1 MNFRKTF
8 FLYFYVKFIEELNVF
23 SERPKIMIWKRNNA
37 IYYSLL
43 TAYCL
48 LNACATNK
56 NVQTT
61 SYYKNNYE
69 TGGSER
75 HSGLGFQ
82 IPDKFPIEILEG
94 EAKPQTACEEIQK
107 LSLSD
112 ESPIEPDQLYKGK
125 MLKRGNNQQEK
136 KAMLDRLVAQA
147 QDLGASGLMNV
158 NYKVFSTQKT
168 TGYILSGTA
177 FRYVMKR

>member
-1 MNFRKTF
+1 M
-8 FLYFYVKFIEELNVF
+8 V
-23 SERPKIMIWKRNNA
+23 WKRSNTV
-37 IYYSLL
+37 YG
-43 TAYCL
+43 CL
-48 LNACATNK
+48 VIVVCFLNACQSNK

-69 TGGSER
+69 TGGSEK

-94 EAKPQTACEEIQK
+94 GAKPQTAFEEIQK

-112 ESPIEPDQLYKGK
+112 ESPIQPDQEYKGK

-168 TGYILSGTA
+168 TGYILSATA
-177 FRYVMKR
+177 FKYVVTR

>member
-1 MNFRKTF
+1 MMKQE
-8 FLYFYVKFIEELNVF
+8 KFIV
-23 SERPKIMIWKRNNA
+23 
-37 IYYSLL
+37 
-43 TAYCL
+43 YCL
-48 LNACATNK
+48 LITFYGNLNACTSNK

-69 TGGSER
+69 TGTYDQKT
-75 HSGLGFQ
+75 GLGFQ
-82 IPDKFPIEILEG
+82 VPDKFPIEILEG
-94 EAKPQTACEEIQK
+94 QDKPQTAYEEIQN

-112 ESPIEPDQLYKGK
+112 ESPIQPDQEYKGK

-136 KAMLDRLVAQA
+136 KVMLDRLVAQA

-168 TGYILSGTA
+168 TGYVLSGTA
-177 FRYVMKR
+177 FRYVIKNN

>member
-1 MNFRKTF
+1 
-8 FLYFYVKFIEELNVF
+8 
-23 SERPKIMIWKRNNA
+23 MIWKRN
-37 IYYSLL
+37 ITVYCLLL
-43 TAYCL
+43 TVYCI
-48 LNACATNK
+48 LNACANNK

-69 TGGSER
+69 TGSSEK

-94 EAKPQTACEEIQK
+94 EQQPQTAFEEIQK

-112 ESPIEPDQLYKGK
+112 ESPIQPDQEYKGK

-168 TGYILSGTA
+168 TGYI
-177 FRYVMKR
+177 

>member
-1 MNFRKTF
+1 
-8 FLYFYVKFIEELNVF
+8 
-23 SERPKIMIWKRNNA
+23 MIWKRN
-37 IYYSLL
+37 ITVYCLLL
-43 TAYCL
+43 TVYCI
-48 LNACATNK
+48 LNACANNK

-69 TGGSER
+69 TGSSEK

-82 IPDKFPIEILEG
+82 IPDKFPMEILEG
-94 EAKPQTACEEIQK
+94 EQQPQTAFEEIQK

-112 ESPIEPDQLYKGK
+112 ESPIQPDQEYKGK

-168 TGYILSGTA
+168 TGYILSATA
-177 FRYVMKR
+177 FKYVVKK

>member
-1 MNFRKTF
+1 M
-8 FLYFYVKFIEELNVF
+8 V
-23 SERPKIMIWKRNNA
+23 WKRSNTV
-37 IYYSLL
+37 YG
-43 TAYCL
+43 CL
-48 LNACATNK
+48 VIAVCFLNACQSNK

-69 TGGSER
+69 TGGSEK

-94 EAKPQTACEEIQK
+94 EAKPQTAFEEIQK

-112 ESPIEPDQLYKGK
+112 ESPIQPDQEYKGK

-168 TGYILSGTA
+168 TGYILSATA
-177 FRYVMKR
+177 FRYVVTR

>member
-1 MNFRKTF
+1 
-8 FLYFYVKFIEELNVF
+8 
-23 SERPKIMIWKRNNA
+23 MILKRGNIN
-37 IYYSLL
+37 YCLLL
-43 TAYCL
+43 TVYCL
-48 LNACATNK
+48 LNACANNK

-69 TGGSER
+69 TGGTEQR
-75 HSGLGFQ
+75 SGLGFQ
-82 IPDKFPIEILEG
+82 IPDKYPIEILEG
-94 EAKPQTACEEIQK
+94 QDKPQLAYEEIEK

-112 ESPIEPDQLYKGK
+112 ESPIQPDQEYKGK

-168 TGYILSGTA
+168 TGYTLSGTA
-177 FRYVMKR
+177 FRYVVKR

>member
-1 MNFRKTF
+1 MIMREKNIK
-8 FLYFYVKFIEELNVF
+8 FYLLIAFCG
-23 SERPKIMIWKRNNA
+23 
-37 IYYSLL
+37 LL
-43 TAYCL
+43 TA
-48 LNACATNK
+48 CASNK

-69 TGGSER
+69 TGGYDQKT
-75 HSGLGFQ
+75 GLGFQ
-82 IPDKFPIEILEG
+82 IPDKFPIEVLEG
-94 EAKPQTACEEIQK
+94 EEKPQTAYEEIQK

-112 ESPIEPDQLYKGK
+112 ETPIQPDQEYKGK

-158 NYKVFSTQKT
+158 NYKVYSTQKT
-168 TGYILSGTA
+168 TGYILSATA
-177 FRYVMKR
+177 FRYVIKSN

>member
-1 MNFRKTF
+1 
-8 FLYFYVKFIEELNVF
+8 
-23 SERPKIMIWKRNNA
+23 MIWKKRNINFCL
-37 IYYSLL
+37 LL
-43 TAYCL
+43 TVYCL
-48 LNACATNK
+48 LNACTSNK

-69 TGGSER
+69 TGGQEQKQ
-75 HSGLGFQ
+75 GLGFQ

-94 EAKPQTACEEIQK
+94 EEKPQTAFEEIQK

-112 ESPIEPDQLYKGK
+112 ESPIQPNQEYKGK

-168 TGYILSGTA
+168 TGYILSATA
-177 FRYVMKR
+177 FRYVVKR

>member
-1 MNFRKTF
+1 MILKRK
-8 FLYFYVKFIEELNVF
+8 YIV
-23 SERPKIMIWKRNNA
+23 
-37 IYYSLL
+37 
-43 TAYCL
+43 YCL
-48 LNACATNK
+48 LITVYWNLNACKTNK

-69 TGGSER
+69 TGSYDQKT
-75 HSGLGFQ
+75 GLGFQ
-82 IPDKFPIEILEG
+82 TPDKFPIEILEG
-94 EAKPQTACEEIQK
+94 QDKPQTAYEEIQN

-112 ESPIEPDQLYKGK
+112 ETPIQPDQEYKGK

-168 TGYILSGTA
+168 TGYVLSGTA
-177 FRYVMKR
+177 FRYVVKK

>member
-1 MNFRKTF
+1 MILKKEYINFC
-8 FLYFYVKFIEELNVF
+8 L
-23 SERPKIMIWKRNNA
+23 
-37 IYYSLL
+37 LL
-43 TAYCL
+43 TVYCL

-69 TGGSER
+69 TGGYEQKQ
-75 HSGLGFQ
+75 GLGFQ

-94 EAKPQTACEEIQK
+94 EEKPQTAFEEIQK

-112 ESPIEPDQLYKGK
+112 ESPIQPDQEYKGK

-168 TGYILSGTA
+168 TGYILSATA
-177 FRYVMKR
+177 FRYVVNR

>member
-1 MNFRKTF
+1 MNWRRKNTVYG
-8 FLYFYVKFIEELNVF
+8 LLITV
-23 SERPKIMIWKRNNA
+23 
-37 IYYSLL
+37 YSLVI
-43 TAYCL
+43 
-48 LNACATNK
+48 ACTTNK

-69 TGGSER
+69 TGGSEK
-75 HSGLGFQ
+75 HAGLGFQ

-94 EAKPQTACEEIQK
+94 DAKPQTAFEEIQK

-112 ESPIEPDQLYKGK
+112 ESPIQPDQEYKGK

-168 TGYILSGTA
+168 TGYILSATA
-177 FRYVMKR
+177 FRYIIKK

>member
-1 MNFRKTF
+1 MNWEMKNTG
-8 FLYFYVKFIEELNVF
+8 YC
-23 SERPKIMIWKRNNA
+23 
-37 IYYSLL
+37 LL
-43 TAYCL
+43 ITVYCL
-48 LNACATNK
+48 LNACASNK

-69 TGGSER
+69 TGSYDQKT
-75 HSGLGFQ
+75 GLGFQ

-94 EAKPQTACEEIQK
+94 DAKPQTTYEEIQK

-112 ESPIEPDQLYKGK
+112 ETPIEPDQTYKGK

-177 FRYVMKR
+177 FRYVVNK

>member
-1 MNFRKTF
+1 
-8 FLYFYVKFIEELNVF
+8 
-23 SERPKIMIWKRNNA
+23 MIWHKSN
-37 IYYSLL
+37 
-43 TAYCL
+43 TVYCL
-48 LNACATNK
+48 LFIIYCSLNACQSNK

-69 TGGSER
+69 TGGSEK

-94 EAKPQTACEEIQK
+94 EAKPQTAFEEIQK

-112 ESPIEPDQLYKGK
+112 ESPIESDQLYKGK

-136 KAMLDRLVAQA
+136 KAMLDKLVAQA

-168 TGYILSGTA
+168 TGYILSATA
-177 FRYVMKR
+177 FKYVINK

>member
-1 MNFRKTF
+1 
-8 FLYFYVKFIEELNVF
+8 
-23 SERPKIMIWKRNNA
+23 MIWQKG
-37 IYYSLL
+37 YTFYCLL
-43 TAYCL
+43 FTVCCL
-48 LNACATNK
+48 LNACKSNK
-56 NVQTT
+56 SVQTT

-69 TGGSER
+69 TGGSEK

-94 EAKPQTACEEIQK
+94 EEKPQTAFEEIQK

-112 ESPIEPDQLYKGK
+112 ESPIQPDQEYKGK

-168 TGYILSGTA
+168 TGYILSATA
-177 FRYVMKR
+177 FRYVVNR

>member
-1 MNFRKTF
+1 MILRRK
-8 FLYFYVKFIEELNVF
+8 YIV
-23 SERPKIMIWKRNNA
+23 
-37 IYYSLL
+37 
-43 TAYCL
+43 YCL
-48 LNACATNK
+48 LITVYCNLNACKTNK

-69 TGGSER
+69 TGTYDQKT
-75 HSGLGFQ
+75 GLGFQ
-82 IPDKFPIEILEG
+82 TPDKFPIEILEG
-94 EAKPQTACEEIQK
+94 QDKPQTAYEEIQN

-112 ESPIEPDQLYKGK
+112 ETPIQPDQEYKGK

-168 TGYILSGTA
+168 TGYVLSGTA
-177 FRYVMKR
+177 FRYVVKR

>member
-1 MNFRKTF
+1 
-8 FLYFYVKFIEELNVF
+8 
-23 SERPKIMIWKRNNA
+23 MICKRN
-37 IYYSLL
+37 I

-48 LNACATNK
+48 VLTVYSVLNACTTNK

-69 TGGSER
+69 TGSSEK

-82 IPDKFPIEILEG
+82 IPDKFPIEVLEG
-94 EAKPQTACEEIQK
+94 EDKPQTAFEEIQK

-112 ESPIEPDQLYKGK
+112 ESPIEADQLYKGK

-168 TGYILSGTA
+168 TGYILSATA
-177 FRYVMKR
+177 FRYIIKR

>member
-1 MNFRKTF
+1 MSLAVPRM
-8 FLYFYVKFIEELNVF
+8 FLSTYLEPKKLNVF
-23 SERPKIMIWKRNNA
+23 SERLQIMILKKRYINFC
-37 IYYSLL
+37 LL
-43 TAYCL
+43 LATYCL
-48 LNACATNK
+48 MTACASNK

-69 TGGSER
+69 TGTYDQKV
-75 HSGLGFQ
+75 GLGFQ
-82 IPDKFPIEILEG
+82 IPDKFPIDVLEG
-94 EAKPQTACEEIQK
+94 DEKPQAAYEEIQK

-112 ESPIEPDQLYKGK
+112 ESPLQPDQEYKGK

-168 TGYILSGTA
+168 TGYILSATA
-177 FRYVMKR
+177 FRYVLK

>member
-1 MNFRKTF
+1 
-8 FLYFYVKFIEELNVF
+8 
-23 SERPKIMIWKRNNA
+23 MIWKRKNTG
-37 IYYSLL
+37 YCLL
-43 TAYCL
+43 ITFYCL

-69 TGGSER
+69 TGGSEK

-94 EAKPQTACEEIQK
+94 ETKPQTAFEEIQK

-112 ESPIEPDQLYKGK
+112 ESPIQPDQEYKGK

-158 NYKVFSTQKT
+158 KYKVFSTQKT
-168 TGYILSGTA
+168 TGYVLSATA
-177 FRYVMKR
+177 FRYIIKK

>member
-1 MNFRKTF
+1 MK
-8 FLYFYVKFIEELNVF
+8 ELTVF
-23 SERPKIMIWKRNNA
+23 SERHQTMIRKKGYINFCL
-37 IYYSLL
+37 LL
-43 TAYCL
+43 TIYCL
-48 LNACATNK
+48 LNACASNK
-56 NVQTT
+56 KVQTT

-69 TGGSER
+69 TGSTER
-75 HSGLGFQ
+75 HNGLGFQ
-82 IPDKFPIEILEG
+82 IKDKFPIEVLQG
-94 EAKPQTACEEIQK
+94 EEKPQTAFEEIQN

-112 ESPIEPDQLYKGK
+112 ESTIQPDQEYKGK

-168 TGYILSGTA
+168 TGYILSATA
-177 FRYVMKR
+177 FRYIIKK

>member
-1 MNFRKTF
+1 MNWKKAYMHFCI
-8 FLYFYVKFIEELNVF
+8 FL
-23 SERPKIMIWKRNNA
+23 
-37 IYYSLL
+37 SL
-43 TAYCL
+43 YCL
-48 LNACATNK
+48 LNACKSNK

-69 TGGSER
+69 TGGYDQKQ
-75 HSGLGFQ
+75 GLGFQ

-94 EAKPQTACEEIQK
+94 EEKPQTAFEEIQK

-112 ESPIEPDQLYKGK
+112 ESPIQPDQEYKGK

-168 TGYILSGTA
+168 TGYILSATA
-177 FRYVMKR
+177 FRYVVNR

>member
-1 MNFRKTF
+1 
-8 FLYFYVKFIEELNVF
+8 
-23 SERPKIMIWKRNNA
+23 MIWKKGYINFCL
-37 IYYSLL
+37 LL
-43 TAYCL
+43 TVYFL
-48 LNACATNK
+48 LNACKSNK

-69 TGGSER
+69 TGTTDQKV
-75 HSGLGFQ
+75 GLGFQ

-94 EAKPQTACEEIQK
+94 EEKPQTAYEEIQK

-112 ESPIEPDQLYKGK
+112 ETPIQPDQEYKGK

-177 FRYVMKR
+177 FRYVVKK